1 MSPVISDLSLMTG
14 FFLRGQLAFCPSIL
28 CLGLDIGAMTD
39 LTEWSNRR
47 VIIVEEECWML
58 ERGGF
63 ASENTL
69 M

>member
-1 MSPVISDLSLMTG
+1 MTG
-14 FFLRGQLAFCPSIL
+14 FFLRCLLAFCLVFL
-28 CLGLDIGAMTD
+28 CLGLDIGAMND
-39 LTEWSNRR
+39 LTECPNRR
-47 VIIVEEECWML
+47 VINVEEECRML

>member
-1 MSPVISDLSLMTG
+1 MTG
-14 FFLRGQLAFCPSIL
+14 FFARLLLAFCLVFL
-28 CLGLDIGAMTD
+28 CLGLDIRGMND
-39 LTEWSNRR
+39 LTERSNRR
-47 VIIVEEECWML
+47 VINLEEECRML

>member
-1 MSPVISDLSLMTG
+1 MAG
-14 FFLRGQLAFCPSIL
+14 FFVRQILLFCLVLL
-28 CLGLDIGAMTD
+28 CLGLDIGAMND
-39 LTEWSNRR
+39 LTECSNRR
-47 VIIVEEECWML
+47 VINVEEECRML

>member
-1 MSPVISDLSLMTG
+1 MPG
-14 FFLRGQLAFCPSIL
+14 FFARRILAFCLVFL
-28 CLGLDIGAMTD
+28 CLGLDIVAMND
-39 LTEWSNRR
+39 LTECPNRR
-47 VIIVEEECWML
+47 VINGEEEWRML